1 MSIDTLQWILVIGL
15 SLLLFFLAPLAK
27 TEKAFYKGEGSSGKP
42 NFYLL
47 TSSLVIS
54 WLFAKSITNSANL
67 GLSFGIVG
75 GVAYA
80 GYYLSFVVAG
90 LIIYKLRTKG
100 GYLSIH
106 HFLESKF
113 GKGALIIFSL
123 LISFRLWNEVWSN
136 SMVIG
141 SYFGDIGTTP
151 YLLAVIVF
159 TTLTIAYTIKGG
171 MSSSLFTDMVQMIL
185 FSVLLAVI
193 LFMIFPKADWD
204 IGAFITSGT
213 WTMSQGVNLLLL
225 AILQSMSYPF
235 HDPVMTDRGFVT
247 DAKTTRKAY
256 LWSAVIGMLCIIL
269 FSFVGIY
276 GRMEGVSGQAPVEVA
291 KLLGIPMM
299 LIMNFIMITSAASTL
314 DSTFSSFSKM
324 VHLDLKIAK
333 PTLTGGRISMIV
345 IAIAGTIPVFFNP
358 DIIAATTYGGTVVI
372 GLAPIFVFWSMKVP
386 PISFY
391 LSVVGGFAA
400 VVTMIVYPLPERF
413 YFSTGPYA
421 DLLAI
426 NIYGSI
432 ICFTLFLVP
441 RLFWKSKEEKG
452 V

>member
-1 MSIDTLQWILVIGL
+1 MSVDTLQWILVIGL

-27 TEKAFYKGEGSSGKP
+27 TEKAFFKGEGASGKP
-42 NFYLL
+42 NFFLL

-67 GLSFGIVG
+67 GLDYGIVG

-80 GYYLSFVVAG
+80 GYYLSFIVAG

-100 GYLSIH
+100 GFKSIH

-113 GKGALIIFSL
+113 GKGALIIFSI

-141 SYFGDIGTTP
+141 SYFGDQGSTP

-159 TTLTIAYTIKGG
+159 TSLTIAYTIKGG
-171 MSSSLFTDMVQMIL
+171 MSSSLFTDMLQMIL
-185 FSVLLAVI
+185 FGVLLMVI
-193 LFMIFPKADWD
+193 LFMIFPKTNWD
-204 IGAFITSGT
+204 IGAFVTSGT
-213 WTMSQGVNLLLL
+213 WSMSQGVNLLLL
-225 AILQSMSYPF
+225 AMIQCFSYPF

-247 DAKTTRKAY
+247 DAQTTRKAY
-256 LWSAVIGMLCIIL
+256 LWSAVIGMICIIL

-291 KLLGIPMM
+291 KLLGVPMM

-324 VHLDLKIAK
+324 VHLDLKIAN
-333 PTLTGGRISMIV
+333 PTLTGGRISMVV
-345 IAIAGTIPVFFNP
+345 IAIAGTVPVFFNP
-358 DIIAATTYGGTVVI
+358 DIISATTYSGTVVI
-372 GLAPIFVFWSMKVP
+372 GLAPIFLFWWLKVP

-391 LSVVGGFAA
+391 LSVLGGFTA
-400 VVTMIVYPLPERF
+400 VVFMILWPLPERF
-413 YFSTGPYA
+413 LFSTGKYA

-426 NIYGSI
+426 NIYGTI
-432 ICFTLFLVP
+432 ICFTLFLIP
-441 RLFWKSKEEKG
+441 KLFPSRKPK
-452 V
+452 